1 MAVMSP
7 SDKDDEEMGSRT
19 NENGAPNSMSREDA
33 RAEDEARRAA
43 SAIGGGGGGMASALA
58 RNEAVQQA
66 AMSAASD
73 PAVQKAA
80 ISGVKDNPSL
90 AVQAM
95 RAARNV

>member
-1 MAVMSP
+1 ML
-7 SDKDDEEMGSRT
+7 
-19 NENGAPNSMSREDA
+19 
-33 RAEDEARRAA
+33 
-43 SAIGGGGGGMASALA
+43 IQ
-58 RNEAVQQA
+58 AVQQA